1 MHIIERKVDRPIEV
15 NQIEYS
21 GLSVTL
27 ADSMYQPEMA
37 VVRNTRRICRP
48 DGNLAI
54 CPGSAY
60 SHYAKD
66 LLLHEPLL
74 GLKGRVPVFAESL
87 GTNDAFFLEGKFKQ
101 LLKRYR

>member
-48 DGNLAI
+48 DGNLLKV
-54 CPGSAY
+54 CP
-60 SHYAKD
+60 
-66 LLLHEPLL
+66 
-74 GLKGRVPVFAESL
+74 PVKVWKKHQWSGHPIHLFSI
-87 GTNDAFFLEGKFKQ
+87 
-101 LLKRYR
+101 